1 MNKSIE
7 PTAFLKKSGLI
18 RFSLMFLFG
27 TLFIAIPSLVHAQNY
42 DMVIKG
48 GHLIDPKNDIDG
60 PMDIAVND
68 GKIAQVASNI
78 SVNGAESVVDAGGLY
93 VTPGL
98 VDIHSHNYHGTVPGR
113 GYSNSFNALPP
124 DGFTFRAGVTTVV
137 DVGGAGWRN
146 FLHFK
151 EQVIDR
157 SQTRVLAFLNITGE
171 GMSGIHEQ
179 NLNDFDPKMTSLVA
193 NRYSND
199 IVGIKIAHYSGHEW
213 EPYHRTIEAAEEA
226 GIPVMVDFGS
236 ARPPL
241 PLEDLFFDVLRP
253 GDIYTHAYG
262 GGGTARQAVL
272 DEDGE
277 LRPRMLEA
285 QDHGIIFDI
294 GFGGGSFFYEVAIP
308 AFEQGLRPNT
318 ISTDI
323 HTGSMNGGMKNM
335 LNAVSVLMNMG
346 MSLQEVIEASTWKP
360 AQVIQREELGHLSEG
375 AVADLAIFSM
385 REGDFGFQDSRRNV
399 IPGNEKLEAE
409 LTLRAGRV
417 VYDLNGLA
425 SPLWSENE

>member
-1 MNKSIE
+1 MNKSLE
-7 PTAFLKKSGLI
+7 PTACLKKSGFI
-18 RFSLMFLFG
+18 RFSLMFLIG
-27 TLFIAIPSLVHAQNY
+27 TLFIALPSLVQAQNY

-60 PMDIAVND
+60 PMDVAISDGEIAR
-68 GKIAQVASNI
+68 VASNI
-78 SVNGAESVVDAGGLY
+78 SANSAERVVDAGGLY

-113 GYSNSFNALPP
+113 AYSNSFNALPP

-157 SQTRVLAFLNITGE
+157 SQTRVLSFLNITGE

-193 NRYSND
+193 NQYSND

-213 EPYHRTIEAAEEA
+213 EPYHRAVEAAEGA
-226 GIPVMVDFGS
+226 GIPVMVDFGG

-241 PLEDLFFDVLRP
+241 PLEDLFFDILRP

-262 GGGTARQAVL
+262 GGGTGRQAVV
-272 DEDGE
+272 DENGD
-277 LRPRMLEA
+277 LRARMLEA

-346 MSLQEVIEASTWKP
+346 MTLQEVIEASTWKP

-385 REGDFGFQDSRRNV
+385 REGDYGFQDSRRNV